1 MSEVALIEQD
11 DTDIIPP
18 KPTDVAVR
26 ADSRLE
32 WNGEEWKSYTT
43 KQLLFV
49 DCFMHNGYKAAKAY
63 KDAGYDGNSPKRD
76 CHAIYHTVVDLIAYR
91 TRQVAKKVSG
101 GLNPEII
108 MAKLARAIDMGMGDT
123 KVVLKFDPS
132 LGALVPE
139 TDHEGNVCY
148 KADVNA
154 AIKGLEVAGKAFG
167 MWIDKI
173 KVDNGI
179 DDLFLSR
186 LTPEQAIQ
194 LDMLIRIGNGEL
206 VYGDKV

>member
-43 KQLLFV
+43 KQILFV

-63 KDAGYDGNSPKRD
+63 KDAGYGGNNPQRD

-108 MAKLARAIDMGMGDT
+108 MAKLNRAIDMGMGDAR
-123 KVVLKFDPS
+123 VVLKFDPS

-139 TDHEGNVCY
+139 TDHEGKVCY

-167 MWIDKI
+167 MWIDKV
-173 KVDNGI
+173 KVEGGI
-179 DDLFLSR
+179 DETFLAR
-186 LTPEQAIQ
+186 FDTEQLLQ
-194 LDMLIRIGNGEL
+194 FDMLLKIGSGEIKL
-206 VYGDKV
+206 VGKV